1 MPSKRLSFKGK
12 GTLYLGLLK
21 NIFIGLAVA
30 AFVYFVIRMGAH
42 YFINNHYLSPENQSK
57 RREGYIAAL
66 QQYAASNE
74 LSSKDAVKLAAWARE
89 HPYVYLLIYK
99 DDELFFTSDM
109 QPETPED
116 EDAGN
121 TEDTGNADDTG
132 NTEDTDTGTENENG
146 GEQDGSESE
155 NPDGTENS
163 DGAESEG
170 GSSDETDKSDKDN
183 GQGGIDFGDLGFGG
197 FEEYKQN
204 REELIAEA
212 EANGLYPIELADG
225 TLIAALTEFTQ
236 ELYFDIANAT
246 AFAMAA
252 LSLTLVLLVYMSQVI
267 AKIKKLE
274 ADVTV
279 VSHTDMNHAIVCEG
293 NDELSRLS
301 SNVET
306 MRNSILDKVRR
317 EREAR
322 EANTELVT
330 SISHDI
336 RTPLTV
342 LLGYID
348 MMKARAADDE
358 VMSGYISASESTAI
372 RLKRLSDDM
381 FKYALT
387 FGEIEQGIKLEEYDA
402 STLTAQLLD
411 EHILLLSE
419 DGYDV
424 RITPQYGTAFTEGDV
439 IVTDA
444 QNLMRIVDNIFSN
457 LYKYADK
464 SAPIEMTTEREDG
477 CVTFT
482 CKNRILKNPDG
493 AESNGIGLKS
503 CARLGSLITQ
513 GFDAKSV
520 GDDFVVSLKLEL
532 KRNKM

>member
-1 MPSKRLSFKGK
+1 LTNERTPQKRFSFKGK

-21 NIFIGLAVA
+21 NIFFGIAVA
-30 AFVYFVIRMGAH
+30 AFVYFVVRIVG
-42 YFINNHYLSPENQSK
+42 YYVINNYYLSEENQIK

-66 QQYAASNE
+66 QQYATSNG
-74 LSSKDAVKLAAWARE
+74 LDSDDTVKLAAWARE

-99 DDELFFTSDM
+99 DDQLFFTSDM
-109 QPETPED
+109 QPEAPPQD
-116 EDAGN
+116 EEEGEN
-121 TEDTGNADDTG
+121 TEDGSGDKD
-132 NTEDTDTGTENENG
+132 ENG
-146 GEQDGSESE
+146 ENQDENIGDGS
-155 NPDGTENS
+155 NS
-163 DGAESEG
+163 SNKND
-170 GSSDETDKSDKDN
+170 
-183 GQGGIDFGDLGFGG
+183 GQGGIDFGDLGFGS

-225 TLIAALTEFTQ
+225 TLIAALTEFSQ
-236 ELYFDIANAT
+236 ELYFDIANVS
-246 AFAMAA
+246 AFSLAA
-252 LSLTLVLLVYMSQVI
+252 LSLTLVLLIYMSQVI
-267 AKIKKLE
+267 GKIKKLE
-274 ADVTV
+274 SDVTV
-279 VSHTDMNHAIVCEG
+279 VSHADMNHEIVCEG

-306 MRNSILDKVRR
+306 MRNSMLDNIRR

-348 MMKARAADDE
+348 MMKAHCADDE
-358 VMSGYISASESTAI
+358 VMSGYIAASESTAI

-387 FGEIEQGIKLEEYDA
+387 FGEIEKGISLEEYDA
-402 STLTAQLLD
+402 STLTTQLLD

-419 DGYDV
+419 SGYDV
-424 RITPQYGTAFTEGDV
+424 RITPEYGTVFFEGDV

-464 SAPIEMTTEREDG
+464 SAPIEMTTERGDG
-477 CVTFT
+477 IVSFT
-482 CKNRILKNPDG
+482 CKNRTLKNPEG
-493 AESNGIGLKS
+493 AESNGIGLRS
-503 CARLGSLITQ
+503 CARLGSLITK
-513 GFDAKSV
+513 GFDAESV
-520 GDDFVVSLKLEL
+520 GDDFVVTLKLEL
-532 KRNKM
+532 KTKNM